1 MEEEVSSTFRCA
13 EVLRGLGH
21 DVPDTDREL
30 LHMVSS
36 AMFSGIFEIVVH
48 DMDKTDARYRVRQ
61 LKEFFTGGWSR
72 LMKFDFQ

>member
-1 MEEEVSSTFRCA
+1 
-13 EVLRGLGH
+13 
-21 DVPDTDREL
+21 
-30 LHMVSS
+30 MVSS